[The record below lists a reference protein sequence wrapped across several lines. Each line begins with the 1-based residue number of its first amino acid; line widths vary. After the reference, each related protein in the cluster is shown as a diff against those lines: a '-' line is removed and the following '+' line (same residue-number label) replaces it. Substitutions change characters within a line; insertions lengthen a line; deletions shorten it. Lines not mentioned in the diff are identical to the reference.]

1 MQFSMGAAI
10 SVEVVLGGPG
20 EQAMANKSVRN
31 FPPGTLPLLVLVFL
45 PLLPSVI
52 FYDQDV

>member
-1 MQFSMGAAI
+1 MGGAI

-20 EQAMANKSVRN
+20 KQAMANKSECN
-31 FPPGTLPLLVLVFL
+31 FPQGTLPQLVLVFL
-45 PLLPSVI
+45 SLLPSVI